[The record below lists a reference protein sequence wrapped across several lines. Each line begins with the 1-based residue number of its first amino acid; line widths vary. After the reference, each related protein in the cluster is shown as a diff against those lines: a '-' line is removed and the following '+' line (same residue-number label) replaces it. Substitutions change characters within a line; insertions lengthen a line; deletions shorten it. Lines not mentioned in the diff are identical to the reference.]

1 MAVQCR
7 ARQLMSRSEKRCAC
21 RRLPRGFRSPFA
33 TCASLARITPHAH
46 AHAHAAS
53 PRCVQ
58 LQVTALVSMQ
68 NCSWESRSSSFSHC
82 LSIILVALSEID
94 TLVSRERERVHR
106 LSGCMVGGRGGVDRK
121 RSGDQMKGL
130 TGSE

>member
-68 NCSWESRSSSFSHC
+68 NCSWESRRSSFSHC

-94 TLVSRERERVHR
+94 TLVERERERERESTVC
-106 LSGCMVGGRGGVDRK
+106 LGAWL
-121 RSGDQMKGL
+121 GDVVVWIGN
-130 TGSE
+130 EVVIR